1 MVRFRLELAADADV
15 DADDF
20 ARGHVT
26 IHGSEGTASSRGSD
40 PDQSMWLFPSAV
52 ELLDGVRRFLDD
64 GTTRYEFVGVD
75 SSFQFVLE
83 RETGE
88 RIRVVHGGELIETVD
103 ETELV
108 RAVWNAVSSLDARY
122 RRQLDQ
128 HGAVV
133 ADLRAAIEEFDR
145 AFGLRERTD

>member
-1 MVRFRLELAADADV
+1 MVRFRLELAAETDD

-20 ARGHVT
+20 ARGHLT
-26 IHGSEGTASSRGSD
+26 IHGSEATVSSRGSD

-52 ELLDGVRRFLDD
+52 ELLDGVRRFLGD
-64 GTTRYEFVGVD
+64 GTTRYQFVGVD

-83 RETGE
+83 REAGE

-108 RAVWNAVSSLDARY
+108 RAVWDAVSSLDARY
-122 RRQLDQ
+122 RQDLEQ

-133 ADLRAAIEEFDR
+133 ADLRAATEEFGR
-145 AFGLRERTD
+145 AFDLRERTD